1 MFVLKNMWFQTLMR
15 QFFFNIDKIVYN
27 FISTLYDL
35 LISIAR
41 TSILSQADILDMA
54 ERVYELLAVF
64 MIFKVTFSLIM
75 YTVNPDD
82 FSDKTKG
89 VGKLG
94 TNIIISLALLVL
106 TPYVFNLAY
115 RVQTIILEDNSLAA
129 LIFGEEVSN
138 SKKNPINTAGDTM
151 AFVVMSPF
159 FSPNTSI
166 PQLFECVD
174 LTSGG
179 VFNQEC
185 SGLEMLEGSTLEPLG
200 DKDSLY
206 ALTRKDP
213 ADLESGENGDFELQT
228 LKNYVVGVTEGNLG
242 LMFRQDMAIASS
254 STEDE
259 EYIIDYKYVFSTVL
273 GVVVILLLLTFCMD
287 VALRSVKLAFLQLI
301 APIPIISFVDPKSG
315 KDGMFKQW
323 YQMCFK
329 TYISLFVRLLAL
341 YFVVY
346 IVSRLNTMTDII
358 DGSYVTNLYIKIFVI
373 IGALMFAKQLPK
385 ILEGLGIKLDGDG
398 KFTLNPF
405 KKFTD
410 EAFGGKQILGAG
422 AAGLAGAAAL
432 GANGLSAFQNFKNSK
447 GTGFWN
453 RAKTATRG
461 LGSVFAGGISATAR
475 GLYGASKGEAFGKN
489 FTNSYSGAMQAK
501 QSRSDRI
508 ANDVGFG
515 EMMGSKFTQAIGGHT
530 KGEMVKTATDTAKKI
545 QDVYNSMMNAAIGND
560 KEKFTTNIAGVDR
573 EFAGIK
579 GLSQYMEEVKKTS
592 IDREK
597 YSTQEAY
604 LDALQEQND
613 LIDSLENAKKD
624 RLNDI
629 ASGHASTQDIA
640 TTTAIRE
647 GYKQMQG
654 LADDLNKTTTI
665 IDSNIATIDSTL
677 DAKSINGSA
686 KGVSNQITAST
697 KASHS
702 VTVDQYAAKKGQ
714 K

>member
-405 KKFTD
+405 KKFTED
-410 EAFGGKQILGAG
+410 AFGGKQILGAG

-432 GANGLSAFQNFKNSK
+432 GTNLAFSKTKNPFKRLGSAIAGGVS
-447 GTGFWN
+447 
-453 RAKTATRG
+453 ATSRG
-461 LGSVFAGGISATAR
+461 LM
-475 GLYGASKGEAFGKN
+475 GASKGEAFGKN
-489 FTNSYSGAMQAK
+489 FTNSYSGAMKAKERRRNRIDDDVAFYEPWIQNAQTAMGLPTVSAKNEAIVKQQEAIRKNAETIKNAKSTLTGLVDKDPDLDIARNQKSIWDNLSAQEYLQQQSGLGRNIDLDTAISELAQKQQEADSAYKDKLKSVLGAHLGDAEVKNAISDINTAIGAMPNSGDYTQLSGDDITALWDAVGFNSSNSARARADYSDSSRKIAEASTGKEAKHASNVAKYTK
-501 QSRSDRI
+501 QS
-508 ANDVGFG
+508 
-515 EMMGSKFTQAIGGHT
+515 K
-530 KGEMVKTATDTAKKI
+530 
-545 QDVYNSMMNAAIGND
+545 
-560 KEKFTTNIAGVDR
+560 
-573 EFAGIK
+573 
-579 GLSQYMEEVKKTS
+579 
-592 IDREK
+592 
-597 YSTQEAY
+597 
-604 LDALQEQND
+604 
-613 LIDSLENAKKD
+613 
-624 RLNDI
+624 
-629 ASGHASTQDIA
+629 
-640 TTTAIRE
+640 
-647 GYKQMQG
+647 
-654 LADDLNKTTTI
+654 
-665 IDSNIATIDSTL
+665 
-677 DAKSINGSA
+677 
-686 KGVSNQITAST
+686 
-697 KASHS
+697 
-702 VTVDQYAAKKGQ
+702 
-714 K
+714 